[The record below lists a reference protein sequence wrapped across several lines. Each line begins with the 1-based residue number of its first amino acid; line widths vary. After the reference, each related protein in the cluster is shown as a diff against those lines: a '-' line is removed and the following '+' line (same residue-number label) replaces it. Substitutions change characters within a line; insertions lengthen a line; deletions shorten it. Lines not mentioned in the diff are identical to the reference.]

1 MRIKTLTLDSIV
13 PERHYSIKLS
23 LYLVLRVSFRAHVQP
38 KALYLILLRRVKGE
52 LKWGIALLNAFPK
65 KIRIFD
71 TTLRDGEQT
80 PGVSLTPDNKLRIA
94 KSLDKL
100 GVDVI
105 EAGFPAVSEG
115 EMEAAKLIAKEG
127 LRAEICNFVRGT
139 KSDIDTALKC
149 DTQSVHLV
157 IPTSDLHLQYKLKKT
172 RDEILR
178 LVEESVQYAKD
189 HGLIVELSAEDAT
202 RSEFNFVKEFFAK
215 GISVGADRICPCD
228 TVGVLTPE
236 KSYKFFSDMSETFK
250 DIIISAHCHDDFGMG
265 VANSIAALRAG
276 AHQVHATINGLG
288 ERAGNAALEEIA
300 AALKLIYGVELSIK
314 TELLYRTSTLVTR
327 LTGVPVQPNKAIVG
341 ENAFAHESGIHTHAI
356 LSHPSTY
363 EPISPEIVGVTRRLV
378 AGKHAGSHGIRA
390 SLEKIGLHPT
400 DKQLK
405 EVSMRVKTLGDKG
418 KKVTDADL
426 MAVAEVVMGL
436 PQARPINLEELTVV
450 TGDRVT
456 STASVRLK
464 LNDKVVSEAA
474 TGLGPVDAAINAVRK
489 AILVVEPIH
498 LERYHVKAITGGT
511 DAMVEVV
518 VRLRK
523 GDRTATAMG
532 VREDIVM
539 ASVEAV
545 LSGMNVLMA
554 DYNKRGNKQKREIV
568 TR

>member
-1 MRIKTLTLDSIV
+1 METKNFIFKVV
-13 PERHYSIKLS
+13 PPHRGER
-23 LYLVLRVSFRAHVQP
+23 
-38 KALYLILLRRVKGE
+38 
-52 LKWGIALLNAFPK
+52 KWGIVLLNAFPK
-65 KIRIFD
+65 KMRIFD

-80 PGVSLTPDNKLRIA
+80 PGVSLTPENKLRIA

-115 EMEAAKLIAKEG
+115 EMEAVRLIAKEG
-127 LRAEICNFVRGT
+127 LEAEICSFVRGT
-139 KSDIDTALKC
+139 KKDIDTALKC
-149 DTQSVHLV
+149 NAQSVHLV

-172 RDEILR
+172 REEILK

-202 RSEFNFVKEFFAK
+202 RSEFEFVKEFFAK

-236 KSYKFFSDMSETFK
+236 KSYKIFSDMRKTFK
-250 DIIISAHCHDDFGMG
+250 DVIISAHCHDDFGMA
-265 VANSIAALRAG
+265 VANSIASLRAG
-276 AHQVHATINGLG
+276 ANQVHATINGLG

-300 AALKLIYGVELSIK
+300 AALKLIYGMELPIK
-314 TELLYRTSTLVTR
+314 TELLHRTSALVAR

-341 ENAFAHESGIHTHAI
+341 ENAFTHESGIHTHAI

-363 EPISPEIVGVTRRLV
+363 EPISPELVGVTRRLV
-378 AGKHAGSHGIRA
+378 AGKHAGSSGIRA
-390 SLEKIGLHPT
+390 SLEKMGLNPA
-400 DKQLK
+400 DQQLK
-405 EVSMRVKTLGDKG
+405 EISMRVKTLGDKG

-426 MAVAEVVMGL
+426 MAVAEAVMGL
-436 PQARPINLEELTVV
+436 PQSRPIKLEELTVV

-464 LNDKVVSEAA
+464 LNNKVVSEAA
-474 TGLGPVDAAINAVRK
+474 TGVGPVDAAIRAVRK
-489 AILVVEPIH
+489 AFLVVEPIH

-518 VRLRK
+518 VCLRK
-523 GDRTATAMG
+523 GDKTATAMG

-545 LSGMNVLMA
+545 ISGMNVLMA
-554 DYNKRGNKQKREIV
+554 DHNRRGDKQPDKS
-568 TR
+568 